1 MSSSIYLGVPG
12 AGKSFGIV
20 RYVIVPALERGQ
32 RVITN
37 IPLVEP
43 ALCDYLGK
51 NLDGLIKLVNADDI
65 RSPNFWFTA
74 EGIGDTITQGGD
86 CVVIDECHEFYGPDQ
101 KIKSDHEVF
110 RAIRLQRKYTGGS
123 GNFSTDI
130 VFATQDYSD
139 VCKSLRNVCGSMYY
153 MQKLLVVGKPTTYR
167 VDVYADCRKT
177 PERGRP
183 VNSMFGDYSP
193 EIFPLYNSYSA
204 GVGAFSSNA
213 PGVEVITDDRLNI
226 WNSKLSIGPFK
237 LTMQQAKYWAI
248 GFASVSLLALLWLFA
263 GVLSAPVVP
272 EAPAP
277 AVAPAAAPGA
287 ASGAVPALAP
297 GATPAS
303 TPTAAPGSSL
313 GSTPSASL
321 SKAIPNESDEFR
333 LVGFY
338 ELGASTYAVIA
349 DAKGKY
355 RYLQSGAFSD
365 TDFQLVHAGPATHI
379 KFKGHVI
386 APWTGPAP
394 IQGVSNTKME
404 KSK

>member
-86 CVVIDECHEFYGPDQ
+86 CVVIDEGHEFYGPDQ

-213 PGVEVITDDRLNI
+213 PGVEVITDDRLNV
-226 WNSKLSIGPFK
+226 WNSKISIGPFK
-237 LTMQQAKYWAI
+237 LTVKQAKYSAI
-248 GFASVSLLALLWLFA
+248 ALAA
-263 GVLSAPVVP
+263 LSSIIFIWVFVGYLTKPVVP
-272 EAPAP
+272 S
-277 AVAPAAAPGA
+277 APAAAPGA
-287 ASGAVPALAP
+287 APPAAPALAP
-297 GATPAS
+297 GAVPAAAPGAAPAS
-303 TPTAAPGSSL
+303 SPTAAPGSSPV
-313 GSTPSASL
+313 GAL

>member
-1 MSSSIYLGVPG
+1 MSSSLYLGVPG

-43 ALCDYLGK
+43 ALCDHLGK
-51 NLDGLIKLVNADDI
+51 NLDGLIKLVSADDI

-74 EGIGDTITQGGD
+74 EGIGDTITRGGD

-153 MQKLLVVGKPTTYR
+153 MQKLLVVGKPDTYR

-183 VNSMFGDYSP
+183 VNAMFGNYDP
-193 EIFPLYNSYSA
+193 QFFPLYNSYSA

-213 PGVEVITDDRLNI
+213 PGVEVITDDRLNV
-226 WNSKLSIGPFK
+226 WNSKISIGPFK
-237 LTMQQAKYWAI
+237 LTVKQAKYSAI
-248 GFASVSLLALLWLFA
+248 ALAA
-263 GVLSAPVVP
+263 LSSIIFIWVFVGYLTKPVVP
-272 EAPAP
+272 S
-277 AVAPAAAPGA
+277 APAAAPGA
-287 ASGAVPALAP
+287 APALAP
-297 GATPAS
+297 GAAS
-303 TPTAAPGSSL
+303 SSVPTAAPGSSQ

-379 KFKGHVI
+379 KFKGQVI
-386 APWTGPAP
+386 AAWTGPAP